1 MRPTVSCLPRRYV
14 FVPQWIKLVAKA
26 INDNFN
32 KKVLTNASNKINTTT
47 NEPSEIKLRLI
58 VFQTNFVELVMQLYS
73 VV

>member
-1 MRPTVSCLPRRYV
+1 M